1 MRQTAL
7 NREEFSPA
15 NASFDLKKEMED
27 LDNHLLGIQKKQ
39 AAKNKNKGMNP
50 FSQSVDNS
58 EEFEN

>member
-1 MRQTAL
+1 MRQAAL

-39 AAKNKNKGMNP
+39 TAKNKNKGMNP
-50 FSQSVDNS
+50 FSQSV
-58 EEFEN
+58 EN